1 MDDEARRAVGSAVE
15 WAHEHAAG
23 SDACA
28 EEQELPPEL
37 EQRLLDAFREWRD
50 A

>member
-1 MDDEARRAVGSAVE
+1 VDEEARWAVVE
-15 WAHEHAAG
+15 AREHAPEREAR
-23 SDACA
+23 A

-37 EQRLLDAFREWRD
+37 ERRLLDAFREWRD